1 MTYKIIVTLQKKVF
15 ILCGIFFVVLD
26 VTIISKQQSESDH
39 SNWAFSGD
47 YIQQERQNFYFY
59 VERDLNLY
67 HSYDYKDK
75 QRKYRQVNGIKKVVK

>member
-15 ILCGIFFVVLD
+15 ILWVFFVFFIALD
-26 VTIISKQQSESDH
+26 VTITSKQQSESGH
-39 SNWAFSGD
+39 SNWALPGD
-47 YIQQERQNFYFY
+47 YIQQERQKFYFY

-75 QRKYRQVNGIKKVVK
+75 QRKHRQVNCIKRL